1 MSCLT
6 TLPNGALDIDEKFL
20 LGERWLSNKPN
31 TISHGMKE
39 TKKQSTNQSVEVVAA
54 LGIFLRMF
62 LKKYK
67 LYNLIKRKIHILTT
81 ITIKKTHNT

>member
-20 LGERWLSNKPN
+20 LRERWLSNKPN
-31 TISHGMKE
+31 TISHGTKE
-39 TKKQSTNQSVEVVAA
+39 TKKQSTNQSVEAVAA
-54 LGIFLRMF
+54 LGIFLKVF

-81 ITIKKTHNT
+81 ITIKKTRNT

>member
-31 TISHGMKE
+31 TISHGTKE
-39 TKKQSTNQSVEVVAA
+39 TTK
-54 LGIFLRMF
+54 
-62 LKKYK
+62 
-67 LYNLIKRKIHILTT
+67 
-81 ITIKKTHNT
+81 